1 MTNGFSTAS
10 MRINARINWTEA
22 VTNETSDGG
31 TSRFDR
37 SVKRKNETSQD
48 ERFQRVWGSDE
59 TGERWRDFVAAKEDQ
74 LRLRVRTNDVPV
86 SKRSESIR

>member
-1 MTNGFSTAS
+1 VTSGFATAS
-10 MRINARINWTEA
+10 TRINARINWTEA

-37 SVKRKNETSQD
+37 RVKRKNEISQD

-59 TGERWRDFVAAKEDQ
+59 TGERWREYVAAKEDQ
-74 LRLRVRTNDVPV
+74 LTVRRHDVFIPQR
-86 SKRSESIR
+86 SKPIR